1 MRHPILMSAMWLL
14 EYGAHVHFDRGHGC
28 YRPGGIYRWNE
39 WRGDVQSWMRSE
51 NLSYY
56 WELIERGCLRDA
68 HQMTKSAFDIYCHQ
82 LAGRKYVLHMLV
94 QLPILAQ
101 CSVAN
106 PELIEIPALTK
117 WTTDLQ
123 RIHTQNTKPALTT
136 DHCRRLSLQIWKA
149 RQELSEA
156 VESCQRAL
164 PSAV

>member
-1 MRHPILMSAMWLL
+1 MK
-14 EYGAHVHFDRGHGC
+14 D
-28 YRPGGIYRWNE
+28 
-39 WRGDVQSWMRSE
+39 E
-51 NLSYY
+51 NLPYY
-56 WELIERGCLRDA
+56 WELIEAENFKDA
-68 HQMTKSAFDIYCHQ
+68 HKWTKSAFGTFLHQ
-82 LAGRKYVLHMLV
+82 VAGHKYVLHMLV